1 MFKNEVFL
9 LKDNFLFAFDRR
21 DTRLFRII
29 NGQRLEI
36 RDLSYIGNIVISN
49 AEVFSTE
56 KAVLIDQQV
65 TGPGPGKDRL

>member
-21 DTRLFRII
+21 DNRLFRII

-49 AEVFSTE
+49 AEVVSPE
-56 KAVLIDQQV
+56 QAVFFDGQV
-65 TGPGPGKDRL
+65 THPVSGRDRL